1 MQVEAKYML
10 LAKDLMTFERDT
22 TQHWMQHAH
31 ASAEAL
37 LRQPVLLED
46 PHTHRSI
53 TDPASLLGIIR
64 HRLTLTIA
72 STPIGWDPLQIQA
85 TVLHH
90 LSHQIA
96 S

>member
-46 PHTHRSI
+46 AHTQRSI
-53 TDPASLLGIIR
+53 TDPASLLGDIR
-64 HRLTLTIA
+64 HCLTLSIA
-72 STPIGWDPLQIQA
+72 CTHFGWNPLQIQA
-85 TVLHH
+85 TFLHH
-90 LSHQIA
+90 LSHLIP

>member
-37 LRQPVLLED
+37 LRQPVLVED
-46 PHTHRSI
+46 SSQLTGLCHRFCK
-53 TDPASLLGIIR
+53 L
-64 HRLTLTIA
+64 
-72 STPIGWDPLQIQA
+72 
-85 TVLHH
+85 VLV
-90 LSHQIA
+90 S
-96 S
+96 